1 MRLRLYAAVF
11 AAALAIGCAGNAPAS
26 LSPAGVKLWQ
36 ANQAVL
42 AVNLVQST
50 AINLNAAVPPL
61 LSERNT
67 RIVGEAANSAR
78 RSIEKVPDGWRP
90 TVVATLQQIRDQL
103 DAQGKQAMGAWLDV
117 AATMVKEIK

>member
-1 MRLRLYAAVF
+1 MRLRLYAAVIATAF
-11 AAALAIGCAGNAPAS
+11 AIGCAGKAPAS

-117 AATMVKEIK
+117 ASTMVKEIR